1 MMCVG
6 IAIAPYMPHRSHT
19 CTIVRD
25 ENIDLDVLVFTNVL
39 KEQAELAGLSVEEYA
54 ETVGQTF
61 AQLNNPARHRAIV
74 NMDGAMALHTTCLPL
89 HAAWW

>member
-1 MMCVG
+1 MCG
-6 IAIAPYMPHRSHT
+6 APAHKCLH
-19 CTIVRD
+19 RD

-39 KEQAELAGLSVEEYA
+39 KEQAELAGLSAEEYA

-74 NMDGAMALHTTCLPL
+74 NMDGTTWCVS
-89 HAAWW
+89 

>member
-1 MMCVG
+1 M
-6 IAIAPYMPHRSHT
+6 
-19 CTIVRD
+19 
-25 ENIDLDVLVFTNVL
+25 LVFTNVL

-74 NMDGAMALHTTCLPL
+74 NMDGA
-89 HAAWW
+89 